1 MSEFLSMYLNW
12 FSQATQAL
20 EREVEGRL
28 WEPPYDGL
36 VVVGM
41 GGSGIVGDIV
51 HALSMDRLDAPV
63 AVVKDFL
70 LPKWVGNGWLMIAI
84 SYSGNT
90 LETLLAVKEGLRR
103 GVKIATVA
111 SGGKLTEVA
120 VSKNLP
126 HVQVESGY
134 APRSAFPALLLSTL
148 KLLDALGFKLHEGLR
163 SSIEVLR
170 DVKGAEV
177 VAEEV
182 IRAVAGRIPF
192 FIASTRYY
200 PLAVRAKNEFN
211 ENAKVLAKAEVVPEW
226 GHNDIVGW
234 EGWKEPIAAVVFRE
248 AGNELMKFVAEHLR
262 DSGVP
267 VKEFEVEGSDYVGDI
282 LRWSQVL
289 GIASVKLALE
299 LGVDPRETKSIS
311 KYKMFLKSVLKFE

>member
-12 FSQATQAL
+12 FSQAAEAL

-41 GGSGIVGDIV
+41 GGSGIVGDV
-51 HALSMDRLDAPV
+51 MYTLSIDRLDIPV
-63 AVVKDFL
+63 TVVKDFT
-70 LPKWVGNGWLMIAI
+70 LPKWIRSGWLMIAV

-90 LETLLAVKEGLRR
+90 LETLLAVKEGLKR
-103 GVKIATVA
+103 GVKVATVA
-111 SGGKLTEVA
+111 SGGKLTELA
-120 VSKNLP
+120 VSKDLP
-126 HVQVESGY
+126 RVQVESGY

-148 KLLDALGFKLHEGLR
+148 KLLSVLGLKLYEGLR

-177 VAEEV
+177 LAEEV

-192 FIASTRYY
+192 FIASTKYY

-211 ENAKVLAKAEVVPEW
+211 ENTKVLAKAEVVPEW
-226 GHNDIVGW
+226 GHNDVVGW

-267 VKEFEVEGSDYVGDI
+267 VKEFEVEGSDYIGDI
-282 LRWSQVL
+282 LKWSQVV

-299 LGVDPRETKSIS
+299 LGIDPRVTKSIS
-311 KYKMFLKSVLKFE
+311 KYKAFLKDVLKLD

>member
-1 MSEFLSMYLNW
+1 VSEFLSMYLNW
-12 FSQATQAL
+12 FSQAAEAL

-41 GGSGIVGDIV
+41 GGSGIVGDV
-51 HALSMDRLDAPV
+51 MYTLSIDRLDIPV
-63 AVVKDFL
+63 TVVKDFT
-70 LPKWVGNGWLMIAI
+70 LPKWIRSGWLMIAV

-90 LETLLAVKEGLRR
+90 LETLLAVKEGLKR
-103 GVKIATVA
+103 GVKVATVA
-111 SGGKLTEVA
+111 SGGKLTELA
-120 VSKNLP
+120 VSKDLP
-126 HVQVESGY
+126 RVQVESGY

-148 KLLDALGFKLHEGLR
+148 KLLSVLGLKLYEGLR

-177 VAEEV
+177 LAEEV

-192 FIASTRYY
+192 FIASTKYY

-211 ENAKVLAKAEVVPEW
+211 ENTKVLAKAEVVPEW
-226 GHNDIVGW
+226 GHNDVVGW

-267 VKEFEVEGSDYVGDI
+267 VKEFEVEGSDYIGDI
-282 LRWSQVL
+282 LKWSQVV

-299 LGVDPRETKSIS
+299 LGIDPRVTKSIS
-311 KYKMFLKSVLKFE
+311 KYKAFLKDVLKLD